1 VISSQAPYH
10 RLHRPAPREP
20 LHGLLVGVD
29 GDSSLLPPGECPEGR
44 AGLHVVPTR
53 KQPLSGAGERMQEKT
68 SGENVQFV
76 KGQIGESLIIP
87 KGMKN

>member
-1 VISSQAPYH
+1 
-10 RLHRPAPREP
+10 
-20 LHGLLVGVD
+20 
-29 GDSSLLPPGECPEGR
+29 
-44 AGLHVVPTR
+44 VVPTR